1 MKQQYSN
8 ILVPVDGSQNAE
20 KALERA
26 IKIAQRDHGRVEV
39 LNVIDVKQFT
49 SSFGGVMSGT
59 GDMIYSTFEYIQD
72 YLTKLK
78 AKVNAEGFDN
88 LGVHARFGSPRV
100 IITEDFPNDYPI
112 DLIVIGKTGLS
123 AVERFFVGTVT
134 DSVIR
139 TAKCDVLVV

>member
-1 MKQQYSN
+1 MEKQYRN

-20 KALERA
+20 KALARA
-26 IKIAQRDHGRVEV
+26 IEIAKQNDSRVEV

-49 SSFGGVMSGT
+49 TNFGGVMSGT
-59 GDMIYSTFEYIQD
+59 GDMIYSSFEYIQD

-78 AKVNAEGFDN
+78 DRFAKEGFTN
-88 LGVHARFGSPRV
+88 LGIHARFGSPRV
-100 IITEDFPNDYPI
+100 VITQDFPADYPI

-123 AVERFFVGTVT
+123 AVERLLMGAVT

-139 TAKCDVLVV
+139 MAKCDVLVV